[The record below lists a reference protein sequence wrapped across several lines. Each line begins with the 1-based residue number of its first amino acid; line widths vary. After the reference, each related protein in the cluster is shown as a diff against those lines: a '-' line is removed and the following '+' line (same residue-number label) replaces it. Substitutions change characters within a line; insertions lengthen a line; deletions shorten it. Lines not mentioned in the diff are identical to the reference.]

1 MGNYYNSLD
10 VLEEFKLET
19 FIFILGEVNNRQ
31 AIGTCKDKMKTKKCL
46 NRKNAG
52 KCDEIRVKNKCQK
65 TCGFCGK
72 HYELQFNTFGQ
83 RLLFFTV

>member
-1 MGNYYNSLD
+1 M
-10 VLEEFKLET
+10 
-19 FIFILGEVNNRQ
+19 RQ

-72 HYELQFNTFGQ
+72 HYDLQYGALEH
-83 RLLFFTV
+83 R